1 MTERALDINPV
12 DTYQL
17 TGYKRLH
24 KPNDLD
30 GSQVPGWTPEEVPK
44 RLLTPYVPS
53 HGFETVDTKLAPYVG
68 PGIAVCPDSDEA
80 ILWYTPT
87 RVVLTDFSLTV
98 RREVRPDGSVATSG
112 ASAVLSVSVY
122 VQQNGGHYLR
132 DRATWVEKATK
143 VPLARAAA
151 YSVLP
156 AAQHG
161 LAVQLDLPAGVASAD
176 PIISVSPLGGAATIA
191 VELTESAALTWRTAL
206 EQGEGSTIP
215 GTVRA
220 TVSIPTSNTD
230 PDNWYP
236 GVDTYKL
243 DAALS
248 TLLASRGPADI
259 QQIDPQQTVK
269 GTVLV
274 IGSQLVGR
282 STVTMRPSGD
292 QAPVSDEFRAA
303 GGRLDIS
310 MVTQHPDTASVD
322 WKAEVSFTPPK
333 WPTIPMSGRLDAQT
347 GWITMLKPESWCVG
361 YLLAVVPV
369 NAAGKPV
376 AAHTRS
382 RDRVQGVLNF
392 TAPYVGGGLLTSAF
406 EADYGRPTNLA
417 LPRYPQ
423 EEFGDLVLSVF
434 VTVGGILGQASRKLG
449 EAEVVVTALAYPD
462 AKVELHTTTDSLPE
476 AASGVAALLSRLTV
490 LAAG

>member
-1 MTERALDINPV
+1 MTERAFEVNLV
-12 DTYQL
+12 DSYQVAE
-17 TGYKRLH
+17 YKRLH
-24 KPNDLD
+24 KPDDLN

-44 RLLTPYVPS
+44 RLLTPYVPAQ
-53 HGFETVDTKLAPYVG
+53 GFETIDTELTPYVG
-68 PGIAVCPDSDEA
+68 PGIAVCPDSGEA
-80 ILWYTPT
+80 ILWFTPT

-132 DRATWVEKATK
+132 DRATWVEKVTK
-143 VPLARAAA
+143 VPLVRAAA

-156 AAQHG
+156 AAEHG
-161 LAVQLDLPAGVASAD
+161 LAVQLELPAGVASAD
-176 PIISVSPLGGAATIA
+176 PIISVSPLAGAATIA
-191 VELTESAALTWRTAL
+191 VELTEVGALTWRTAL
-206 EQGEGSTIP
+206 EHGGGSTIP

-220 TVSIPTSNTD
+220 TVSIPSSDTD
-230 PDNWYP
+230 VDNWYP

-243 DAALS
+243 DAALG

-259 QQIDPQQTVK
+259 QQIDPQQMVR

-274 IGSQLVGR
+274 IGSQLVGL
-282 STVTMRPSGD
+282 STVTIRPSGD
-292 QAPVSDEFRAA
+292 LAPVSEEFGAT
-303 GGRLDIS
+303 GGRLDVS
-310 MVTQHPDTASVD
+310 VATQHPDTVSVD

-333 WPTIPMSGRLDAQT
+333 WPTIPMSGKLDAQT
-347 GWITMLKPESWCVG
+347 GWITMVKPESWCVG

-382 RDRVQGVLNF
+382 QDRVQGVLNF

-406 EADYGRPTNLA
+406 EVDYGRPTSLV

-423 EEFGDLVLSVF
+423 KEFGDLVLSVF
-434 VTVGGILGQASRKLG
+434 VTVGGTLGQASRKLA
-449 EAEVVVTALAYPD
+449 EAEVVITALAYPD
-462 AKVELHTTTDSLPE
+462 AKVELHTTIDSLPE
-476 AASGVAALLSRLTV
+476 AASGVAALLDRLTGM
-490 LAAG
+490 AAG